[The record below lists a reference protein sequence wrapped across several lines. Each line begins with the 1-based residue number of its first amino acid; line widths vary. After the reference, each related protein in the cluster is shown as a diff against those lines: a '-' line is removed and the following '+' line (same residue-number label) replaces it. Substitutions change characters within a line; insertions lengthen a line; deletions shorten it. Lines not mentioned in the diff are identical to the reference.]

1 MSRLLRYQVAVS
13 LDGFIAGPK
22 GEYDWIV
29 MDPAIDFGALFK
41 EFDTAVM
48 GRKTYEMMT
57 AQGGHGAMPGLDVVV
72 FSRTLPA
79 AAHKGVRILNDD
91 PADIVPALKAK
102 PGRDIWLFGGGGLF
116 RSLLDAG
123 LVDTVELAVMPVL
136 LGSGIPLLPPGAH
149 TNLKLSHQKTLPAS
163 GIVVLSLLG
172 AWRRRPGS
180 PGSLHQVR
188 EGAGGQEGRRRS
200 QEAARSAKK
209 AARSTK
215 RPARRK

>member
-13 LDGFIAGPK
+13 LDGFIAGPS

-29 MDPAIDFGALFK
+29 MDRSIDFGALWK
-41 EFDTAVM
+41 EFDTAVV

-57 AQGGHGAMPGLDVVV
+57 AQGGNGAMPGLDVVV
-72 FSRTLPA
+72 FSRTLPP

-136 LGSGIPLLPPGAH
+136 LGSGIPLIPPGA
-149 TNLKLSHQKTLPAS
+149 TAKLKLSHQKTLPAS
-163 GIVVLSLLG
+163 GIVVLSYSV
-172 AWRRRPGS
+172 PG
-180 PGSLHQVR
+180 
-188 EGAGGQEGRRRS
+188 GAGPAPR
-200 QEAARSAKK
+200 ARFIKPAKARKAKTAKK
-209 AARSTK
+209 AKKTK
-215 RPARRK
+215 TAKKRTR